1 VEVLSK
7 EIITLEGLRK
17 LKDTEKVEESTMEA
31 ITNYLFFK
39 MDSVKKW
46 KQRYL
51 ETKQELLEALKIV
64 KQKGLLF
71 LAPEELEEVERL

>member
-17 LKDTEKVEESTMEA
+17 LKDDEKVEESTMEA
-31 ITNYLFFK
+31 ITNYLLFK
-39 MDSVKKW
+39 IDSVKKW

-64 KQKGLLF
+64 KQKDLLF
-71 LAPEELEEVERL
+71 LAPEELEEVEKL

>member
-64 KQKGLLF
+64 KQKDLLF
-71 LAPEELEEVERL
+71 LAPEELEEVEKL